1 MTSLLKHSNQ
11 HAKTRMVQWQ
21 VLCLL
26 FITLII
32 ISVYFNIHEFD
43 FVDFDDGMYVADN
56 SQIQKGLS
64 FQNIAW
70 AFGFSEKA
78 IEFYWHPITWVS
90 HMADCQFFGTD
101 AGMHHLINGF
111 LHLLNAL
118 LLFTICYH
126 MTSTLWQSAFIAA
139 VFAVHPINVESVAW
153 ISERKNV
160 LSTLFWML
168 SMAAYLYYARR
179 PGIRR

>member
-1 MTSLLKHSNQ
+1 MTFSITSSFFKKHLKI
-11 HAKTRMVQWQ
+11 
-21 VLCLL
+21 
-26 FITLII
+26 FIYFFLIVI
-32 ISVYFNIHEFD
+32 TCIVYQNIHKHD
-43 FVDFDDGMYVADN
+43 FINYDDQAYVADN

-70 AFGFSEKA
+70 AFSFSKKA
-78 IEFYWHPITWVS
+78 IEFYWHPVTKIS

-126 MTSTLWQSAFIAA
+126 MTSTLWQSAFVAA